1 MRAGGFMQANFVD
14 PTRLGERFAAVR
26 RAYGESIDLPNLGS
40 GVFAAMLGVSVSAY
54 ESYERG
60 EREPTIEF
68 LLALRVRTGIT
79 LDWLLERTDWG
90 GVRRFGDG
98 GGRQPSSLH
107 AIPVSEPVAGML

>member
-1 MRAGGFMQANFVD
+1 MQMGFVD

-26 RAYGESIDLPNLGS
+26 RAYGESIDLPNLGRP
-40 GVFAAMLGVSVSAY
+40 VFAAMLGVSAFAY

-68 LLALRVRTGIT
+68 LLTLRKRTGIS
-79 LDWLLERTDWG
+79 LDWLLERTDRG

-98 GGRQPSSLH
+98 SGRQASALH